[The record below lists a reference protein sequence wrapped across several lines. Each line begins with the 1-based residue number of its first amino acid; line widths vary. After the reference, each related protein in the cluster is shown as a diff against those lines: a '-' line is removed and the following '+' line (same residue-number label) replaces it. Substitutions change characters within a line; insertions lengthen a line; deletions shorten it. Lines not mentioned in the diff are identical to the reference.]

1 MESMSQE
8 RAANLT
14 VGSEEEEETKIED
27 LTKRKTEQR
36 EDLYKRETE
45 RTRQK
50 CQGQRSWFWYF

>member
-36 EDLYKRETE
+36 
-45 RTRQK
+45 
-50 CQGQRSWFWYF
+50 